1 VSLALGD
8 RVRVT
13 AGGCFSI
20 HWAVIALLAIALPG
34 CASRPGPEVLT
45 PVATLSGAKTFPIYV
60 ATTRER
66 ESTSQNVFTS
76 NRANSL
82 NFAKFVVSVPPT
94 HKPGNVELP
103 TAPPDPQSSFA
114 VVDQVVMSEA
124 DFRNAV
130 APQSAARRKKHKI
143 FLFVHGYNNNFQES
157 LFRLAQL
164 QADAQ
169 IDGVPVLFAWPSQ
182 GRVAAYAA
190 DQDAA
195 SYSRDYLVS
204 LLTMLT
210 RSPEVSDILV
220 VGHSMGGMLTADA
233 LRQLRTEGK
242 NQVIARLGRVVL
254 ASPDISAPT
263 FREQVQ
269 TIGPLKPPLLVLVSK
284 DDGALQLSSMLGG
297 GAPRAGAL
305 DVTNPIVQ
313 DAALK
318 AKVQVVD
325 ISQLESH
332 DNLKHDQFVSVAVLY
347 SRLPKNGPY
356 RTAAGTFVL
365 QSDSATLQPAGSA
378 GQALAQ

>member
-1 VSLALGD
+1 VG
-8 RVRVT
+8 VT
-13 AGGCFSI
+13 PSSCFRI
-20 HWAVIALLAIALPG
+20 HWAVVALVAVALPG
-34 CASRPGPEVLT
+34 CASRPGPEVLA
-45 PVATLSGAKTFPIYV
+45 PVAALPGAKTLPIYV

-66 ESTSQNVFTS
+66 QSTSENVFTS
-76 NRANSL
+76 NRANGL
-82 NFAKFVVSVPPT
+82 NFAKFVVSVPPS

-103 TAPPDPQSSFA
+103 TSPPDLQTSFA
-114 VVDQVVMSEA
+114 VVDQAVMSEA

-169 IDGVPVLFAWPSQ
+169 IDGVPVLFSWPSQ
-182 GRVAAYAA
+182 ARVSAYTA

-195 SYSRDYLVS
+195 GYSRDYLVS

-210 RSPEVSDILV
+210 RSPEVSDILIV
-220 VGHSMGGMLTADA
+220 AHSMGGMLMADA
-233 LRQLRTEGK
+233 LRQLRAEGK
-242 NQVIARLGRVVL
+242 NQVITRLGRVVL
-254 ASPDISAPT
+254 ASPDIAAPM

-284 DDGALQLSSMLGG
+284 DDGALRVSSMLGG

-313 DAALK
+313 EAALR

-356 RTAAGTFVL
+356 RTAAGTFVF
-365 QSDSATLQPAGSA
+365 QSDSATLQPAGSVRE
-378 GQALAQ
+378 ALAQ

>member
-1 VSLALGD
+1 MRVSTSRSWFG
-8 RVRVT
+8 
-13 AGGCFSI
+13 I
-20 HWAVIALLAIALPG
+20 HWAVVALVAFALPG
-34 CASRPGPEVLT
+34 CASRPGPELLA
-45 PVATLSGAKTFPIYV
+45 PVAALPGAKTLPIYV

-66 ESTSQNVFTS
+66 ASASENVFTS
-76 NRANSL
+76 NRADGL
-82 NFAKFVVSVPPT
+82 NFAKFVVSVPPS

-103 TAPPDPQSSFA
+103 SSPPNVQTSFA
-114 VVDQVVMSEA
+114 VVDQAVMSEA

-143 FLFVHGYNNNFQES
+143 FLFVHGFNNNSQES

-169 IDGVPVLFAWPSQ
+169 IDGIPVLFSWPSQ
-182 GRVAAYAA
+182 ARVAAYAA

-204 LLTMLT
+204 LLTMLA

-220 VGHSMGGMLTADA
+220 VGHSMGGMLMADA

-242 NQVIARLGRVVL
+242 NHVIARLGRVVL
-254 ASPDISAPT
+254 ASPDIAAPT

-269 TIGPLKPPLLVLVSK
+269 AIGPLKPPLLVLVSK
-284 DDGALQLSSMLGG
+284 DDGALRVSSMLGG

-305 DVTNPIVQ
+305 DVSNPIVQ
-313 DAALK
+313 EAALR

-356 RTAAGTFVL
+356 RTAAGTFVF
-365 QSDSATLQPAGSA
+365 QSNSATLQPAGSTRH
-378 GQALAQ
+378 ALAQ

>member
-1 VSLALGD
+1 MVLLRGLRAVGRRGAYSTAIVLSVVLA
-8 RVRVT
+8 
-13 AGGCFSI
+13 
-20 HWAVIALLAIALPG
+20 G
-34 CASRPGPEVLT
+34 CATRPGPEILA
-45 PVATLSGAKTFPIYV
+45 PVAALPGAKTFPIYV

-66 ESTSQNVFTS
+66 ESPSENAFTS
-76 NRANSL
+76 NRANGL
-82 NFAKFVVSVPPT
+82 NFAKFVVSVPPG
-94 HKPGNVELP
+94 HKPGDVELP
-103 TAPPDPQSSFA
+103 TAPPDLQTSFA
-114 VVDQVVMSEA
+114 VVDQAMLSEA

-130 APQSAARRKKHKI
+130 APPSAGRHKKHKI
-143 FLFVHGYNNNFQES
+143 FLFVHGFNNNFQES

-169 IDGVPVLFAWPSQ
+169 IDGIPVLFSWPSQ

-220 VGHSMGGMLTADA
+220 VGHSMGGMLMADA
-233 LRQLRTEGK
+233 LRQLRTERK

-254 ASPDISAPT
+254 AAPDIAAPT

-284 DDGALQLSSMLGG
+284 DDGALRMSSMLGG

-313 DAALK
+313 EAALK

-325 ISQLESH
+325 ISQLESR
-332 DNLKHDQFVSVAVLY
+332 DNLKHDQFVSVAVIY

-356 RTAAGTFVL
+356 RTAAGTFVF
-365 QSDSATLQPAGSA
+365 QSDSATLQPAGSVRE
-378 GQALAQ
+378 ALAQ

>member
-1 VSLALGD
+1 MLGD
-8 RVRVT
+8 QVRVPP
-13 AGGCFSI
+13 GSCFST
-20 HWAVIALLAIALPG
+20 HWGIVALLAIALSG
-34 CASRPGPEVLT
+34 CAGRPGPEALA
-45 PVATLSGAKTFPIYV
+45 PVAALPDAKTLPIYV

-66 ESTSQNVFTS
+66 EGISENVFTS

-82 NFAKFVVSVPPT
+82 NFAKFVVSVPPS

-103 TAPPDPQSSFA
+103 TSPPDLQTSFA
-114 VVDQVVMSEA
+114 VVNQAVMSEA
-124 DFRNAV
+124 DFLKAV
-130 APQSAARRKKHKI
+130 APQSTTRRKKHKI
-143 FLFVHGYNNNFQES
+143 FLFVHGFNNNFQES

-169 IDGVPVLFAWPSQ
+169 IEGVPVLFSWPSQ
-182 GRVAAYAA
+182 GSVAAYAA

-195 SYSRDYLVS
+195 LYSRDYLVS

-210 RSPEVSDILV
+210 RSPDVSDILM
-220 VGHSMGGMLTADA
+220 VGHSMGGMLTVDA

-284 DDGALQLSSMLGG
+284 DDGALRVSSMLGG

-305 DVTNPIVQ
+305 DVANPIVQ
-313 DAALK
+313 EAALK

-347 SRLPKNGPY
+347 SKLPKNGPY
-356 RTAAGTFVL
+356 RTAAGTFIF
-365 QSDSATLQPAGSA
+365 QNDSATLQPAGSVRE
-378 GQALAQ
+378 ALAQ